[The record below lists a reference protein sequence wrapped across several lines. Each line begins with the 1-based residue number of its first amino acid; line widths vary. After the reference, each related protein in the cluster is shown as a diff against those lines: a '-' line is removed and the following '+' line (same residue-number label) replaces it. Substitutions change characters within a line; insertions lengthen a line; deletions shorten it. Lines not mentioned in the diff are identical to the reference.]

1 MRVLLVGAYNNYD
14 VGSFFNF
21 GLDKEGIDHL
31 CIDYGK
37 YYLPGS
43 TRLQRMYLKLFSR
56 NISALGLN
64 REIRRAAGKLK
75 PDLVLVVKGVGIW
88 PGTLKYIKENCKSI
102 LVNYATDDPFAFK
115 STQPE
120 LVQSISFFDLYACTK
135 RAIMDDVRN
144 AGCQHVEFVPFAYHP
159 ELHYPDRPQGDL
171 ELRKFSSDVVFI
183 GGGDQNRRSHMQALA
198 RIPEIRLH
206 IYGGFWDRYPELRRY
221 HYGFALGKDFRLA
234 LSGAKVAPGFVR
246 HSNRDG
252 HSMRTFEVP
261 ACGAFLLAERTA
273 EHQEFFEED
282 KEAVFFTSTE
292 ELISK
297 TIYYVKSDSDRSRI
311 AEFGYHRTV
320 SGKNTYL
327 DRLMKI
333 MSILD
338 SF

>member
-64 REIRRAAGKLK
+64 REIRRAADRLK
-75 PDLVLVVKGVGIW
+75 PDLVLVVKGVGVW
-88 PGTLKYIKENCKSI
+88 PDTLKHIKEKYRSI
-102 LVNYATDDPFAFK
+102 LVNYATDDPFAFV

-120 LVQSISFFDLYACTK
+120 LVQCISLFDLYACTK

-144 AGCQHVEFVPFAYHP
+144 SGCQHVAFVPFAYHP
-159 ELHYPDRPQGDL
+159 ELHYPQQPQGEQ
-171 ELRKFSSDVVFI
+171 ELRKFSSDVIFI
-183 GGGDQNRRSHMQALA
+183 GGADQNRRLQMQALA

-206 IYGGFWDRYPELRRY
+206 IYGGYWDRYPELRRY
-221 HYGFALGKDFRLA
+221 YHGFAQGKGFRLA
-234 LSGAKVAPGFVR
+234 LSGAKVAPGFIR

-252 HSMRTFEVP
+252 HSMRSFEVP

-297 TIYYVKSDSDRSRI
+297 TVYYIKSDVNRSRI
-311 AEFGYHRTV
+311 AEFGHHRIM
-320 SGKNTYL
+320 SSKNTYL
-327 DRLMKI
+327 DRLRKI
-333 MSILD
+333 MSIVE